1 MKFYSRRNIA
11 VFPENADAIS
21 IMHAFKNQKHL
32 RKLPQISDHG
42 IITSGMTSL
51 FLSVKFVS

>member
-1 MKFYSRRNIA
+1 MKFYSRHNIA

-21 IMHAFKNQKHL
+21 IMLAFKNQKHL

-42 IITSGMTSL
+42 VITSGMTSL
-51 FLSVKFVS
+51 VLPVKFVS